1 MAVTTYAVG
10 DALTAKRYAR
20 GLEVEALM
28 ATEVAP
34 LIGEDA
40 DSIIHLRNEM
50 KKEKGDR
57 VTFGLRTKLTGAGR
71 TEGQTLEGNEESLTT
86 YSDSLLLNELSHAV
100 RVKGENTIDNKR
112 ILFNTRQEAKNGL
125 KDWFAERMAIGFFL
139 HVCGYTG
146 ASYTHRGLTVD
157 GALAVY
163 NLGNTITAPT
173 TSRKIF
179 AAAGSGES
187 NTTDQALESDDVFDL
202 RLIDYAKEL
211 ARTSSVPLRPVM
223 IEGAEHFVCY
233 LHPYQV
239 VDLRTSTDTGQWMDF
254 SKTAYT
260 GLGKNNPIFTGA
272 LGMYNGVVLRESE
285 NVTPGANSS
294 TLATISTVRRAVFLG
309 AQAAMMGMGTNFN
322 PPSRGAPG
330 SAFKWVEE
338 TFDYQRELGVSAQ
351 SLLGLKKPVFNSL
364 DFGTITMATYAAAH
378 A

>member
-1 MAVTTYAVG
+1 MAVTTYGVG

-20 GLEVEALM
+20 GIEAEALM
-28 ATEVAP
+28 ATEIAP

-57 VTFGLRTKLTGAGR
+57 VTFGLRTKLIGAGR
-71 TEGQTLEGNEESLTT
+71 SEGQALEGNEESLTT
-86 YSDSLLLNELSHAV
+86 YSESLLLNELNHAV
-100 RVKGENTIDNKR
+100 RVKGENTIDNQR

-125 KDWFAERMAIGFFL
+125 KDWFAERIAIGFFL
-139 HVCGYTG
+139 HACGYTG
-146 ASYTHRGLTVD
+146 AAFTHRSVSVNPTLTVF
-157 GALAVY
+157 
-163 NLGNTITAPT
+163 NLGNTITAPSA
-173 TSRKIF
+173 SRRIW
-179 AAAGSGES
+179 AEGGAGEDNTADES
-187 NTTDQALESDDVFDL
+187 LESDDVFDL

-211 ARTSSVPLRPVM
+211 ARTTAVPIRPVM
-223 IEGAEHFVCY
+223 IDGAEHYVCY

-239 VDLRTSTDTGQWMDF
+239 VDMRTSTDTGQWMDF
-254 SKTAYT
+254 SKAAYT
-260 GLGKNNPIFTGA
+260 GRGKENPIFNGA

-285 NVTPGANSS
+285 NVMPGVNSS
-294 TLATISTVRRAVFLG
+294 TSASISTVRRAVFLG
-309 AQAAMMGMGTNFN
+309 AQAATMGMGTNFN
-322 PPSRGAPG
+322 APSRGMPG